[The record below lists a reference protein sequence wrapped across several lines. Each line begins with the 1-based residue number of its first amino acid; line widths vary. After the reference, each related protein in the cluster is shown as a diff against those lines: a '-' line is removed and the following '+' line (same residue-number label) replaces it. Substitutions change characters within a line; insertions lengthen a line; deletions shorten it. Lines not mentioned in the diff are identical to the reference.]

1 MRVIAGSARG
11 RPLQI
16 PKSDTRPTTDKVKG
30 AIFSMLEAE
39 AMRRG
44 YEPTTREEGGEVQFA
59 ATAAWPTWLD
69 LYAGSG
75 ALGIE
80 ALSRG
85 AERADFVERDPEAR
99 KVIAANLARTRLA
112 ARGHVL
118 AISAER
124 LFAAPEA
131 RYDVVLLDLPTRKWS
146 LATSC
151 DESRRQGSS
160 SRGGSLSWSMRAT
173 TPLPNRSAR
182 CGCCARADTE
192 GPASACTRP
201 WWRSNARCQPAPASR
216 CTRARS
222 TPSTTA
228 TWTWRGARR
237 RCLIP

>member
-131 RYDVVLLDLPTRKWS
+131 RYDVVLLDPPYQEVEPGDVL
-146 LATSC
+146 
-151 DESRRQGSS
+151 RRVAEAGLVKP
-160 SRGGSLSWSMRAT
+160 RGLVV
-173 TPLPNRSAR
+173 LEHAR
-182 CGCCARADTE
+182 DH
-192 GPASACTRP
+192 
-201 WWRSNARCQPAPASR
+201 PAPEQVSSLR
-216 CTRARS
+216 LLRTRRHGGTS
-222 TPSTTA
+222 ISLYETTVEE
-228 TWTWRGARR
+228 
-237 RCLIP
+237 